1 MRQVRRVKRHFA
13 SQIAPVA
20 ESVSTIARND
30 SSVPALA
37 LTLLR
42 ATAMKKTEMTEAILA
57 AKAAKKTTWT
67 AIAKAAGLS
76 EVYATS
82 ACLGEN
88 AFGATEAQ
96 RVTEFLGLGPN
107 VAEALT
113 EFANKGEAAPTI
125 PKEPLQYRFQ
135 EIIYVYGATMKAL
148 IEEKFGPGI
157 MSAIDFTM
165 DIEKVP
171 DPKGDRVK
179 ITMNGKFLGYK
190 KW

>member
-1 MRQVRRVKRHFA
+1 M
-13 SQIAPVA
+13 
-20 ESVSTIARND
+20 T
-30 SSVPALA
+30 
-37 LTLLR
+37 
-42 ATAMKKTEMTEAILA
+42 KTEMTAAIMA
-57 AKAAKKTTWT
+57 ARKSKKTTWA

-88 AFGATEAQ
+88 ALDADAAKK
-96 RVTEFLGLGPN
+96 VAKFLGLKPA
-107 VAEALT
+107 VADALT
-113 EFANKGEAAPTI
+113 EFANKGEASPTV

-135 EIIYVYGATMKAL
+135 EIIYVYGATMKEI
-148 IEEKFGPGI
+148 IEEKFGAGI

-165 DIEKVP
+165 DIEKIS

-179 ITMNGKFLGYK
+179 VTMNGKFLPYK

>member
-1 MRQVRRVKRHFA
+1 M
-13 SQIAPVA
+13 
-20 ESVSTIARND
+20 T
-30 SSVPALA
+30 
-37 LTLLR
+37 
-42 ATAMKKTEMTEAILA
+42 KTEMTTAILN
-57 AKAAKKTTWT
+57 AKKRKNTTW
-67 AIAKAAGLS
+67 AEIAKSAGLS
-76 EVYATS
+76 EVYVTS

-88 AFGATEAQ
+88 ALSQEESNRIAD
-96 RVTEFLGLGPN
+96 FLETPRE

-113 EFANKGEAAPTI
+113 VYAVKGEAAPTV
-125 PKEPLQYRFQ
+125 PKEPLAYRFQ
-135 EIIYVYGATMKAL
+135 EIIYVYGSTMKEL

-165 DIEKVP
+165 DIERVP

>member
-1 MRQVRRVKRHFA
+1 MTKAQ
-13 SQIAPVA
+13 
-20 ESVSTIARND
+20 
-30 SSVPALA
+30 
-37 LTLLR
+37 
-42 ATAMKKTEMTEAILA
+42 MTEAILA
-57 AKAAKKTTWT
+57 AKQAKKTTWT
-67 AIAKAAGLS
+67 AIAQAAGLS
-76 EVYATS
+76 EVYTTS

-88 AFGATEAQ
+88 ALDAAAAKK
-96 RVTEFLGLGPN
+96 VAKFLRLKPA
-107 VAEALT
+107 VAIALT

-135 EIIYVYGATMKAL
+135 EIIYVYGRTMKEV
-148 IEEKFGPGI
+148 IEEKFGAGI

-179 ITMNGKFLGYK
+179 VTMNGKFLAYK

>member
-1 MRQVRRVKRHFA
+1 MTK
-13 SQIAPVA
+13 S
-20 ESVSTIARND
+20 
-30 SSVPALA
+30 
-37 LTLLR
+37 
-42 ATAMKKTEMTEAILA
+42 EMTELILA
-57 AKAAKKTTWT
+57 AKKAKKTTWA
-67 AIAKAAGLS
+67 AIAGAAGLS

-88 AFGATEAQ
+88 ALAADAAK
-96 RVTEFLGLGPN
+96 RVAKFLGLKSA
-107 VAEALT
+107 VADALT
-113 EFANKGEAAPTI
+113 EFANKGEASPTI

-135 EIIYVYGATMKAL
+135 EIIYVYGRTMKEL
-148 IEEKFGPGI
+148 IEEKFGAGI

-179 ITMNGKFLGYK
+179 VTMNGKFLAYK

>member
-1 MRQVRRVKRHFA
+1 MTKAQL
-13 SQIAPVA
+13 A
-20 ESVSTIARND
+20 ET
-30 SSVPALA
+30 
-37 LTLLR
+37 
-42 ATAMKKTEMTEAILA
+42 ILA
-57 AKAAKKTTWT
+57 AKKRRKTTWS
-67 AIAKAAGLS
+67 AIATAAGLS
-76 EVYATS
+76 EVYTTS

-88 AFGATEAQ
+88 ALDAGTAIKVAK
-96 RVTEFLGLGPN
+96 FLGLKAD

-113 EFANKGEAAPTI
+113 EFANKGEAAPTV

-135 EIIYVYGATMKAL
+135 EIIYVYGSTMKAL

-165 DIEKVP
+165 DIDKVE

>member
-1 MRQVRRVKRHFA
+1 MDKF
-13 SQIAPVA
+13 
-20 ESVSTIARND
+20 
-30 SSVPALA
+30 
-37 LTLLR
+37 
-42 ATAMKKTEMTEAILA
+42 EMTEAIRA
-57 AKAAKKTTWT
+57 AKRARKTTWA

-76 EVYATS
+76 EVYVTS

-88 AFGATEAQ
+88 A
-96 RVTEFLGLGPN
+96 LGLAEAKKVAKFLRLKPA

-113 EFANKGEAAPTI
+113 TPATKGESAPTV
-125 PKEPLQYRFQ
+125 PKEPLAYRFQ
-135 EIIYVYGATMKAL
+135 EIIYVYGETMKEL

-171 DPKGDRVK
+171 DPRGDRVK
-179 ITMNGKFLGYK
+179 ITMNGKFLAYK